1 MIELIEVNALN
12 ENFETH
18 CRKGECFVEALLHAL
33 EDTPR
38 VDAVPVVRC
47 KDCNYSR
54 RATQAEVEC
63 GVFAEGLLCTN
74 KKNYTIFPNGR
85 NENDFCCFGE
95 RKMDDEVKK

>member
-47 KDCNYSR
+47 RDCKKCVVHRTRKNHNLMYFCS
-54 RATQAEVEC
+54 
-63 GVFAEGLLCTN
+63 LLGAN
-74 KKNYTIFPNGR
+74 IDAPYQVNPNH
-85 NENDFCCFGE
+85 FCSFGE
-95 RKMDDEVKK
+95 KMDEEAET

>member
-47 KDCNYSR
+47 MDCQELDTDTRLISLGEEYHLCKLTKWWR
-54 RATQAEVEC
+54 RADDYCSSA
-63 GVFAEGLLCTN
+63 
-74 KKNYTIFPNGR
+74 
-85 NENDFCCFGE
+85 
-95 RKMDDEVKK
+95 RKIKRR